1 MYGMVTRIFTLLGEM
16 SNMKKTGTFTNHY
29 HGIGGTVYT
38 KGKNMLIIKGF
49 TYDGTGPDVFFLVG
63 TQGSPSDSG
72 TILSYPYKGKHYE
85 YNDENAPTLKEKF
98 SGNMEVRLV
107 LPPALTVM
115 NIKWISVWCREF
127 SVNFGDVIFTLE
139 TAS

>member
-1 MYGMVTRIFTLLGEM
+1 MYSIVTRILTILGEM

-98 SGNMEVRLV
+98 SGNMEIKLV

-127 SVNFGDVIFTLE
+127 SVNFGDVIFT
-139 TAS
+139 

>member
-1 MYGMVTRIFTLLGEM
+1 MYSMVTRIFTLLGDM
-16 SNMKKTGTFTNHY
+16 SNMKKTGTFTNYY

-85 YNDENAPTLKEKF
+85 YNDEIAPTLTEKF
-98 SGNMEVRLV
+98 SGKMEVKLV

-127 SVNFGDVIFTLE
+127 SVNFGDVIFT
-139 TAS
+139 

>member
-1 MYGMVTRIFTLLGEM
+1 MTRIFIPLGEM
-16 SNMKKTGTFTNHY
+16 SNMKKAGAFTNHY

-98 SGNMEVRLV
+98 SGNMDVRLV

>member
-1 MYGMVTRIFTLLGEM
+1 MTPIFIPLGEM
-16 SNMKKTGTFTNHY
+16 SNMKKAGVFTNHY

-85 YNDENAPTLKEKF
+85 YNDESAPTLKEKF
-98 SGNMEVRLV
+98 SGEMEVKLV

-127 SVNFGDVIFTLE
+127 SVNFGDVIFT
-139 TAS
+139 

>member
-1 MYGMVTRIFTLLGEM
+1 MTRIFIPLGEM
-16 SNMKKTGTFTNHY
+16 SNMKKAGDFTNHY

>member
-1 MYGMVTRIFTLLGEM
+1 MTPIFIPLGEM
-16 SNMKKTGTFTNHY
+16 SNMKKAGVFTNHY

-85 YNDENAPTLKEKF
+85 YNDENAPTLTEKF
-98 SGNMEVRLV
+98 SGKMEVKLV

-127 SVNFGDVIFTLE
+127 SVNFGDVIFT
-139 TAS
+139 

>member
-1 MYGMVTRIFTLLGEM
+1 MTRIFIPLGEM
-16 SNMKKTGTFTNHY
+16 SNMKKAGDFTNHY

-72 TILSYPYKGKHYE
+72 TILTYPYKGKHYE

-98 SGNMEVRLV
+98 SGNMEVKLV

-127 SVNFGDVIFTLE
+127 SVNFGDVIFT
-139 TAS
+139 